1 MRWVVH
7 NLKFQGSVRAGER
20 THLGGSLAIGD
31 HLPLSSSTLTS
42 LKIQSL
48 IGLVMYPSLRTAQS
62 PGVGKG
68 QLQKEEVKTD

>member
-1 MRWVVH
+1 M
-7 NLKFQGSVRAGER
+7 R
-20 THLGGSLAIGD
+20 THVGGSLAVDD

-48 IGLVMYPSLRTAQS
+48 IGLVMCPSFRMAQS

-68 QLQKEEVKTD
+68 QLQKEEVKAD